1 MKRDSHN
8 MINDQKAQTSAIHKI
23 LDILLLFDESNPF
36 RSIEQ
41 ISEELDIPKS
51 TVYRHIRLL
60 CDKGFLER
68 TKDGQYRVGL
78 TLLRLGKAA
87 LNSNRELRLLVLPS
101 MQRIAEKVRESVSL
115 MRLYNNYVIC
125 IENIEGQYP
134 LRVMIEPG
142 RVQLLHTG
150 ASAKVILAHLPEKEW
165 RSRLQFPLKR
175 YTDAT
180 FTDFDEL
187 QHELHNIRNSGYAI
201 SNGEVDIGAR
211 ALAVAI
217 RNHQGEVVAALSI
230 EGPSSRMTDEKIME
244 YLLLLQQEVRTIENE
259 WNQS

>member
-1 MKRDSHN
+1 

-23 LDILLLFDESNPF
+23 LDILLLFNEENPLY
-36 RSIEQ
+36 SIEQ
-41 ISEELDIPKS
+41 ISDLLDIPRS

-68 TKDGQYRVGL
+68 TGDGQYRIGL

-101 MQRIAEKVRESVSL
+101 MQRIAHTVRESVSL
-115 MRLYNNYVIC
+115 MRLFDNHVIC

-150 ASAKVILAHLPEKEW
+150 ASAKVILAHLPENEW
-165 RSRLQFPLKR
+165 KNRLIFPLKR

-187 QHELHNIRNSGYAI
+187 QQELRQIRSNGYAI
-201 SNGEVDIGAR
+201 SNGEIDTGAR
-211 ALAVAI
+211 AIAVAI
-217 RNHQGEVVAALSI
+217 RNHQHEVVAALSI
-230 EGPSSRMTDEKIME
+230 EGPSSRMTNEKIME
-244 YLLLLQQEVRTIENE
+244 FLLLLQQEARTIENA
-259 WNQS
+259 WK

>member
-1 MKRDSHN
+1 MKSDSHN

-23 LDILLLFDESNPF
+23 LDILLLFNEENPLY
-36 RSIEQ
+36 SIEQ
-41 ISEELDIPKS
+41 ISDALDIPRS

-68 TKDGQYRVGL
+68 TGDGQYRIGM

-101 MQRIAEKVRESVSL
+101 MQRIAQTVRESVSL
-115 MRLYNNYVIC
+115 MRLFDKHVIC

-150 ASAKVILAHLPEKEW
+150 ASPKVILAHLPEDEW
-165 RSRLQFPLKR
+165 RSRLIFPLKR

-180 FTDFDEL
+180 FTDFDDLQQEL
-187 QHELHNIRNSGYAI
+187 RLIRSSGYAV
-201 SNGEVDIGAR
+201 SNGEIDIGAR
-211 ALAVAI
+211 AVAVAI
-217 RNHQGEVVAALSI
+217 RNHQQEVVAALSI
-230 EGPSSRMTDEKIME
+230 EGPSSRMTNEKIME
-244 YLLLLQQEVRTIENE
+244 YLLLLQQEVRNIEN
-259 WNQS
+259 SSR